1 MMAPT
6 SGNPK
11 DRKKEPP
18 LSTPEALPAPR
29 AGGRRGALRRLPTAR
44 EGRQTRASQR
54 RRRRRSRATSTEG
67 PRESKVAGNLR
78 GRLNLRN
85 DLRKERRIKKTGGG
99 TGSDGQVTLLRVRD
113 GQSSMGKHTLP
124 TLGPKKSQQK
134 QSEQRGIE
142 PQTRMTRQS

>member
-54 RRRRRSRATSTEG
+54 RRRRRRSRATSTEG
-67 PRESKVAGNLR
+67 TREQGCWKPEREGCEEWPEGVRGGGGREVLR
-78 GRLNLRN
+78 EDDSRDFK
-85 DLRKERRIKKTGGG
+85 DLRYFAYLEISS
-99 TGSDGQVTLLRVRD
+99 SDQSRHSSQRELRS
-113 GQSSMGKHTLP
+113 QSNP
-124 TLGPKKSQQK
+124 
-134 QSEQRGIE
+134 RN
-142 PQTRMTRQS
+142 